1 MDTDPSAPCRARRPI
16 DAFVAMLDPIMSVTA
31 AERACAVATTLGP
44 WLGRGDLLD
53 GCDCTPCPETYARRV
68 IHADPTGRFSVLAL
82 IWCPGQASPI
92 HAHRTWCALGVHSGT
107 LSESFYQAASCDSRA
122 QLQTTLARHQGTN
135 SHGGADP
142 SLIHQ
147 IANRGDRPAVS
158 IHVYGVGLDAI
169 ACGVNRVYA

>member
-1 MDTDPSAPCRARRPI
+1 MSVDVAHRAH
-16 DAFVAMLDPIMSVTA
+16 AVAAMLD
-31 AERACAVATTLGP
+31 P

-53 GCDCTPCPETYARRV
+53 GCDCTPCPERYARRL

-107 LSESFYQAASCDSRA
+107 LSESFFQATSCGSRA
-122 QLQTTLARHQGTN
+122 QLQITLARHQGAH

-147 IANRGDRPAVS
+147 IANRGDRPAIS

-169 ACGVNRVYA
+169 DWGVNQIYA